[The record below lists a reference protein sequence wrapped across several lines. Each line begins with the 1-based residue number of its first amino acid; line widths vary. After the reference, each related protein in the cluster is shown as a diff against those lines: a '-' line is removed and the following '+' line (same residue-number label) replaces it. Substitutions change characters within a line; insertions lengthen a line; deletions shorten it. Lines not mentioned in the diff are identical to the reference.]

1 MTPRWILCTWLLLL
15 ASCQRNYLTDQRLS
29 SDEVPV
35 GFRSIPD
42 DLLLDI
48 DNRIAV
54 IRGSDGLITYYD
66 NEAGSG
72 DWIYLLTASFDG
84 NHALY
89 IHARTGSAQGRLHR
103 LEFSSGA
110 FETLHSADVH
120 WFRELRSGHVVAASP
135 ARCSNTTSL
144 CSDFT
149 LIDPETGTF
158 TELNPL
164 WESMRTDLG
173 VPAADYQFESV
184 DGSLAVSIRYDSPA
198 VPFNTR
204 MRIMLDWDG
213 SAIQAARIDTI
224 RPTTVVRSPSGRY
237 TAVQRSD
244 DKALLLLDNPSNTG
258 RVVLSNNPAIH
269 SYFFSP
275 DERFLVILRRR
286 SYSDRLIPSFGY
298 WFHDTQTGE
307 TYHLYRNAYSVS
319 SLFFSSDHQTVLLRA
334 TYLGGTGWYP
344 VMTRLDGSDA
354 KIISGNRFPTLNF
367 QRIPSSE

>member
-1 MTPRWILCTWLLLL
+1 MTPYIIIGLLLL
-15 ASCQRNYLTDQRLS
+15 LSTCQQNYLSDQRLV
-29 SDEVPV
+29 SDEVPA
-35 GFRSIPD
+35 GFRPIPD

-84 NHALY
+84 RHALY
-89 IHARTGSAQGRLHR
+89 IHARTGTAQGRLHR

-110 FETLHSADVH
+110 FETLLSADVH
-120 WFRELRSGHVVAASP
+120 WFRELRSGQVVAASP
-135 ARCSNTTSL
+135 ARCSNMTSL
-144 CSDFT
+144 CSNFT

-158 TELNPL
+158 AELNPQ
-164 WESMRTDLG
+164 WESLRTGLG

-184 DGSLAVSIRYDSPA
+184 DGSLAVSFRYDSPM
-198 VPFNTR
+198 VPHNTR
-204 MRIMLDWDG
+204 MRILLDWNG

-237 TAVQRSD
+237 AAVQRSD
-244 DKALLLLDNPSNTG
+244 DKALLLLDNTVNAGS
-258 RVVLSNNPAIH
+258 VVLSNNPAIH

-275 DERFLVILRRR
+275 DERFLVILRYR

-298 WFHDTQTGE
+298 WFHEIGTGQ

-319 SLFFSSDHQTVLLRA
+319 SLFFSSDHQTVLFRA
-334 TYLGGTGWYP
+334 SYMGGTGWYP

-367 QRIPSSE
+367 QRIPNSE